1 MVFRNLMSSQTSSSL
16 DSEAG
21 VGRAAASPQTQA
33 ADRGNLVLRRRR
45 RRRRKFP
52 KQKLFKHPRPGGQKI
67 HFTKKVGPYKL
78 WDNDLNYNDFD
89 DTSGDDYIVDFY
101 EDKNYEYIDQEDS
114 ESMTFDQLD
123 ENDIYKMKFNFKN
136 IDYDNYEYEEVGV
149 LNFRETTTTRKPD
162 KYPNTNKKISK
173 RKIPLKHHYS
183 QERVPPRRK
192 LFKRR
197 LRHNASVKKS
207 SVVDGLQSTFDMSSL
222 ITIGG
227 LWVIWQIYLV
237 RLRSGSNVSND
248 CKIFYKIIT
257 QSGTG
262 IIPST
267 SLGDLWNNIGN
278 FGRTSEDHLNQLVAW
293 VEGNQDNLGLGDL
306 FPNKLQ

>member
-1 MVFRNLMSSQTSSSL
+1 MAVVFRNLMSSQTSSSL
-16 DSEAG
+16 NSEAG

-162 KYPNTNKKISK
+162 KYPNTNKISK

-197 LRHNASVKKS
+197 LRHNASIKKS

-237 RLRSGSNVSND
+237 RSGSNISDD
-248 CKIFYKIIT
+248 CTYFYKNDYAEWYRYY
-257 QSGTG
+257 
-262 IIPST
+262 
-267 SLGDLWNNIGN
+267 SLHISWRFVEQHWELWQ
-278 FGRTSEDHLNQLVAW
+278 NQ
-293 VEGNQDNLGLGDL
+293 
-306 FPNKLQ
+306 